1 MSIDLRPDCAC
12 VVTSGDAESVYSLRV
27 TEYAAA
33 AEFEM
38 TRPELLRWSEHDEAG
53 VVIGIWHENELV
65 STLRAGVVP
74 DRPTAEDE
82 FACTVD
88 LAASMFPA
96 LVFGH
101 GATRTAFR
109 RQGLN
114 ALLRFYFFQALQP
127 VDGLIRASLTL
138 VYEGAPRVNLL
149 KTLGYEF
156 SCPAKSWDPEARAV
170 APALLAVLPRNRVA
184 AAQARLAAISAT
196 NIVRYP
202 WFGEP
207 LRIEEDVAVYT
218 RVGSNAKHD

>member
-12 VVTSGDAESVYSLRV
+12 IVTSRDAESVYRLRAR
-27 TEYAAA
+27 EYSAA

-53 VVIGIWHENELV
+53 VVIGIWQANELV
-65 STLRAGVVP
+65 STLRANVVP
-74 DRPTAEDE
+74 DRAAAEDE
-82 FACTVD
+82 FTCTVD
-88 LAASMFPA
+88 LPASMFPA

-101 GATRTAFR
+101 GATHTAFR

-127 VDGLIRASLTL
+127 ADGQIRASLTL

-156 SCPAKSWDPEARAV
+156 SRPAKNWDREAREV
-170 APALLAVLPRNRVA
+170 AHALLAALPRNRLA
-184 AAQARLAAISAT
+184 AAQARLAVMSAT

-202 WFGEP
+202 WFGKP
-207 LRIEEDVAVYT
+207 LRVDEDVAL
-218 RVGSNAKHD
+218 NAQRGIDAERD